1 MKHSP
6 LKVLGV
12 AAAMAL
18 GASVTTQAM
27 PAATRITLP
36 ANNKKI
42 FVSGINLA
50 WISYASD
57 VVSLDSARLDAA
69 MKAVHDSGGNT
80 MRIWLSANGTQDPVF
95 VNHYTSK
102 PNSATIG
109 NVQKMLRLAKK
120 NDLLIIFSLLS
131 HNYMQNQ
138 GQDTAATRLLL
149 TTDSGISAFT
159 KNYVTPLVTAI
170 GADPNL
176 LCWEVCNEPEG
187 MLSGSGWTDRRISK
201 ENIQKLVN
209 RVAGTIHR
217 AVPNVLVSNGAVTM
231 AYTSDVGGTNW
242 YSDANLKAVGG
253 DADGTLDFY
262 MAHYYG
268 NNGVSNSP
276 FTKTYSYWKLDKPL
290 VIGEYPS
297 SSWNTK
303 SDSYIQDSANVDT
316 LLTYLD
322 NAGYA
327 GGLGWQYGQDD
338 TKYLKGFSTFGHSIA
353 IAYKNDSSAIKL
365 SGLSDNKFAVTVS
378 VGNGGSVT
386 RSPTGRIDSGKVDTI
401 IATPLKGY
409 VFTGWTGDAAATS
422 DTLIIKVTKDLNLA
436 ANFTPDATTNLI
448 KNGDFSAGSD
458 NWGDLNINADA
469 ATANAASASF
479 TSGAAVITTTKADA
493 TGWHIQLAQSGI
505 PFELGATYIFT
516 FDASASAARTLE
528 IGLSSGA
535 PGWKWLGG
543 GTVSLTSST
552 KTYTLE
558 VKDDT
563 ASATAGVLQFQVG
576 GATGT
581 LTIDNVT
588 LVRKSSGSGI
598 LASKHLSATAFTVSR
613 AGTSATWSRAQALTN
628 PATLRVL
635 DAQGRTLAHSSV
647 AAGVTSGMVPSV
659 AGSGLRWIV
668 LEGKGVQESALLPS
682 VR

>member
-1 MKHSP
+1 MKSP
-6 LKVLGV
+6 SMRTLGAACAFALGFS
-12 AAAMAL
+12 AAA
-18 GASVTTQAM
+18 SAM
-27 PAATRITLP
+27 PSASRITLP
-36 ANNKKI
+36 ANGKKI

-50 WISYASD
+50 WISYAGD
-57 VVSLDSARLDAA
+57 VVSFDSATMDSR

-80 MRIWLSANGTQDPVF
+80 MRIWLSTNGTQDPVF

-120 NDLLIIFSLLS
+120 NDLLIVFSLLS

-138 GQDTAATRLLL
+138 GQDTAATRMVL
-149 TTDSGISAFT
+149 TTDSGLSAFN

-187 MLSGSGWTDRRISK
+187 MLAGTGWTDRRIAK
-201 ENIQKLVN
+201 TDIQKVVN

-242 YSDANLKAVGG
+242 YTDAALKAVGG
-253 DADGTLDFY
+253 DGDGTLDFY

-276 FTKTYSYWKLDKPL
+276 FTKTYAYWKLDKPL

-297 SSWNTK
+297 TSWNTR

-327 GGLGWQYGQDD
+327 GGLGWQYGPDD
-338 TKYLKGFSTFGHSIA
+338 GAKYLKGFTTFGHSIA
-353 IAYKNDSSAIKL
+353 LAYRNDSNSIKL

-386 RSPTGRIDSGKVDTI
+386 RSPTGRLDSGAVDTL
-401 IATPLKGY
+401 IALPSKGY
-409 VFTGWTGDAAATS
+409 VFSGWTGDFVAKG
-422 DTLIIKVTKDLNLA
+422 DTLIVKVTKDLSLA
-436 ANFTPDATTNLI
+436 ASFTPDASTNLV

-458 NWGDLNINADA
+458 DWGDLSINTP
-469 ATANAASASF
+469 TANAASVSF
-479 TSGAAVITTTKADA
+479 ANGAAVITATKADA
-493 TGWHIQLAQSGI
+493 TGWHIQLSQSGI
-505 PFELGATYIFT
+505 AFELGATYALS
-516 FDASASAARTLE
+516 FDASASTARSLD
-528 IGLSSGA
+528 IGLSSGS
-535 PGWKWLGG
+535 PDWKWLGG
-543 GTVSLTSST
+543 GSVNVGTTT

-563 ASATAGVLQFQVG
+563 AAATAGVLQFQVG
-576 GATGT
+576 GAVGT

-588 LVRKSSGSGI
+588 LVRKSSGTGI
-598 LASKHLSATAFTVSR
+598 FASKHLSTTAFAVSR
-613 AGTSATWSRAQALTN
+613 AGTAATWSRIQALTS

-635 DAQGRTLAHSSV
+635 DAQGHTLARSSV
-647 AAGVTSGMVPSV
+647 ATGATSGMVPSV
-659 AGSGLRWIV
+659 AGSGLRWIL
-668 LEGKGVQESALLPS
+668 LEGAGVHESALLPS
-682 VR
+682 LR